1 MKHKEVKHVHKWEVC
16 QDKLVGDFNFV
27 KRKKLVLLNS
37 ESLLSE
43 KEFEELD

>member
-1 MKHKEVKHVHKWEVC
+1 MKQKEVKHVHKCEVC
-16 QDKLVGDFNFV
+16 EDNFVGDFNFV